1 MFMDEI
7 DAIDAGTSLDR
18 GIEATRRK
26 GKVVGG
32 RTGFSGQ
39 QRQEYAAKHP
49 TLGQRNTTAAINDR
63 TGEPWW
69 IKTKG
74 REDV

>member
-26 GKVVGG
+26 GKVVF
-32 RTGFSGQ
+32 REQMPQT
-39 QRQEYAAKHP
+39 EAEKVWH
-49 TLGQRNTTAAINDR
+49 
-63 TGEPWW
+63 EPS
-69 IKTKG
+69 
-74 REDV
+74 